1 MKLSW
6 FSKAGSSKNKLVQR
20 YCRIRYSAIK
30 ITASTHFNES
40 LSILSTEAFFLLSF
54 RGILSNENRAES
66 WAIPINQEVLYS
78 CLDSANYFILFE
90 EPWTFTLGRN
100 DPLNKFK
107 RPRNCRVTT
116 YWLIPSMTHFSLI
129 NLNFQHTAFSHK
141 MKKEKKTAS
150 TLNITP
156 FSLRNPLYSLARV
169 RYLFSDVV

>member
-1 MKLSW
+1 MELDLQSLIGLHVHSCTHW
-6 FSKAGSSKNKLVQR
+6 MRPWYA
-20 YCRIRYSAIK
+20 AIPNS
-30 ITASTHFNES
+30 ASTHLNES
-40 LSILSTEAFFLLSF
+40 LSIYT
-54 RGILSNENRAES
+54 
-66 WAIPINQEVLYS
+66 WAISINQEVLYS